1 MDETGSK
8 SAPVRYRFGPLARRG
23 LIAGFRGG
31 QLAAVVAAL
40 LVGVGILRWSPSAGG
55 LAAAVGAV
63 VLGAAV
69 ATWPLSGRT
78 AEEWAPDAFR
88 FLAGRAARHRWTTDD
103 PLGSFD
109 LLAVTFARDGSPEI
123 GMEPR
128 PAEAGTSA
136 VGIMADRGRQAFS
149 AILRVEAPGFLL
161 SSDAE
166 KDRRVADWAGVL
178 ASVARDRGPIYRLQ
192 WVERSVPDGGAEL
205 WRHFETGSRLRPD
218 DPPAAS
224 YRQLLNI
231 AASSSLCHGV
241 LLVVSVQIRRARQ
254 MVRVAGGGDGGACTV
269 LLREIAALRRR
280 LADAEVGS
288 SPPLAPAA
296 VAAVLRG
303 AIDPDAQVAADAVGA
318 TGGWLGTGGAGTGG
332 AGTGSADP
340 PARRPDGPGGRGSD
354 ADWVW
359 PWPMASEEHWGYL
372 RTDATWHAVY
382 WVAQWPR
389 SDASADFLAA
399 LLLVDDVRRT
409 VSVVMEPIGPAQAA
423 RQVEQART
431 ADIADAELRQR
442 GGFLATARRRREAET
457 LAGTEAEL
465 ADGHAQFRFCGY
477 VSVTTDSREAL
488 DVACG
493 RVEQA
498 ASQAAL
504 ELRRCFGDQR
514 RAFVATLPLGYGLA

>member
-1 MDETGSK
+1 MDETGSEG
-8 SAPVRYRFGPLARRG
+8 APTRYRFGPLARRG

-31 QLAAVVAAL
+31 QLAAMAAAL
-40 LVGVGILRWSPSAGG
+40 LVGVGILRWTPSAGG

-63 VLGAAV
+63 VLGGAV

-88 FLAGRAARHRWTTDD
+88 FLAGRAARHRWVSDD
-103 PLGSFD
+103 PLKSFD
-109 LLAVTFARDGSPEI
+109 LLAVTFARDGSPRI
-123 GMEPR
+123 GTKSA
-128 PAEAGTSA
+128 PAQVGTSA

-205 WRHFETGSRLRPD
+205 WRYFEAGNRLRPD

-224 YRQLLNI
+224 YRQLLDI

-269 LLREIAALRRR
+269 LLREIATLRRR
-280 LADAEVGS
+280 LADAQVGS

-303 AIDPDAQVAADAVGA
+303 AIDPDAQVAADASGA
-318 TGGWLGTGGAGTGG
+318 TGGWLGIDGAATGP
-332 AGTGSADP
+332 ADP
-340 PARRPDGPGGRGSD
+340 AARRPEGPGRRGSD
-354 ADWVW
+354 AGWVW
-359 PWPMASEEHWGYL
+359 PWPMASDEHWGYL

-389 SDASADFLAA
+389 SDAAADFLAA

-431 ADIADAELRQR
+431 ADIADAELRHR

-477 VSVTTDSREAL
+477 VSVTTGSREAL

-504 ELRRCFGDQR
+504 ELRRCYGDQR